1 MSYQKNI
8 NRGLDKAFE
17 RAISVSLS
25 LSTDRIIIFSD
36 HHKGGDDGA
45 DDFKNCADNY
55 RAALNHYKAREY
67 TLLILGDG
75 EELWEY
81 SANEVI
87 GSYPDIFLTEKFFH
101 DADRHMR
108 FYGNHDNDWEN
119 PTAVKK
125 HLRTFFR
132 DIVVHEGVKF
142 HVTDGNNILGTMFL
156 VHGHQGSTFS
166 DRLINISRP
175 FVRYVW
181 RPIQNITKFRS
192 TPPAKDWRLRGK
204 HNIAMYNW
212 AVQKSGVLLVAGH
225 THKPNFPSGNQVAY
239 FSQEYNE
246 ALSNRSA
253 VVDEDLE
260 EARESLAFAKAQEQ
274 PCYLNSG
281 CCSFEDGD
289 ITGIEIETGQV
300 RLVRWSSSTGT
311 PVRSVLDF
319 DDLTRF
325 LGDAVQSD
333 NELPTNLEQWRPDLQ
348 EFQPE

>member
-1 MSYQKNI
+1 
-8 NRGLDKAFE
+8 
-17 RAISVSLS
+17 
-25 LSTDRIIIFSD
+25 
-36 HHKGGDDGA
+36 
-45 DDFKNCADNY
+45 
-55 RAALNHYKAREY
+55 
-67 TLLILGDG
+67 
-75 EELWEY
+75 
-81 SANEVI
+81 
-87 GSYPDIFLTEKFFH
+87 
-101 DADRHMR
+101 
-108 FYGNHDNDWEN
+108 
-119 PTAVKK
+119 
-125 HLRTFFR
+125 
-132 DIVVHEGVKF
+132 
-142 HVTDGNNILGTMFL
+142 
-156 VHGHQGSTFS
+156 
-166 DRLINISRP
+166 
-175 FVRYVW
+175 
-181 RPIQNITKFRS
+181 
-192 TPPAKDWRLRGK
+192 
-204 HNIAMYNW
+204 MYNW

-348 EFQPE
+348 ELQPE